1 MRQLLRV
8 ARRRQSVTILK
19 AVAFVLALVAVS
31 LLIALWATS
40 PSYQIE
46 GLTVNMHAYFAPSG
60 HTSLEV
66 PPLGEVTAKTHSF
79 PLALKVTIK
88 RLSMS
93 YLTKVAAPNFSVD
106 RFLLGIQ
113 QEGKKAIINYTL
125 RLLLLA
131 LTLNFL
137 LFWLVRRRWQW
148 LSLISAF
155 LITILIFSSTFV
167 IKNQYNLAAFRQPRY
182 FGLLTFAPWLVGT
195 VEEKLNDFE
204 AFRAEVRQ
212 LAANLY
218 NFYAKTGNFS
228 ELNLDNNSLKILHV
242 SDIHNNLAAFDLIKQ
257 VVKDFKVDFIVDTGD
272 MTDLG
277 TPLEAELVSRAKSIG
292 RPYLYLGGNHDATE
306 ALAKLAAEAD
316 ITVISQ
322 PKMVVKEG
330 LKILALPDPAL
341 SNLSAETVSGVE
353 LKSWQKTYYQIYQ
366 KNKVKPD
373 IVLSH
378 QLDLVKSLVDKV
390 PLILVGHDHKPYIK
404 THKRSLIV
412 NAGTT
417 GAAGIRGLQANNLPM
432 SLKVLY
438 FNKSSKRLLAIDS
451 LTVQPLNNEFFLQ
464 RSLIKS
470 SAPKN
475 LPISQ
480 RSSSFRMSWLK
491 KVN

>member
-1 MRQLLRV
+1 LRK
-8 ARRRQSVTILK
+8 LK
-19 AVAFVLALVAVS
+19 AVAFVLALVTVS

-46 GLTVNMHAYFAPSG
+46 GLTVNMHAFFALTG
-60 HTSLEV
+60 RTSLEV
-66 PPLGEVTAKTHSF
+66 PPLGEVTAKTHTF

-88 RLSMS
+88 QLSMS

-106 RFLLGIQ
+106 KFLLGIQ
-113 QEGKKAIINYTL
+113 EEGKKAVINYII

-131 LTLNFL
+131 LALNFL
-137 LFWLVRRRWQW
+137 LFWLVSRRWQW
-148 LSLISAF
+148 LSLISAL
-155 LITILIFSSTFV
+155 LIVLLVLSLTLTV
-167 IKNQYNLAAFRQPRY
+167 KNQYDIAAFRQPRY

-218 NFYAKTGNFS
+218 NFYAKSGNFS
-228 ELNLDNNSLKILHV
+228 NLNLDNNTIKVLHV

-257 VVKDFKVDFIVDTGD
+257 VVKDFKVNFVVDTGD

-277 TPLEAELVSRAKSIG
+277 TPFEAELVSRVKSIG

-306 ALAKLAAEAD
+306 ALAKLSAAAE

-330 LKILALPDPAL
+330 LKILALPDPAAG
-341 SNLSAETVSGVE
+341 NLTAETVSGAE
-353 LKSWQKTYYQIYQ
+353 LKSWQKTYSQLYQ
-366 KNKVKPD
+366 KTKVKPD

-378 QLDLVKSLVDKV
+378 QLQLAKGLVGQA
-390 PLILVGHDHKPYIK
+390 PLILVGHDHKPAIK
-404 THKRSLIV
+404 ISKRSIIV
-412 NAGTT
+412 DAGAT
-417 GAAGIRGLQANNLPM
+417 GAAGIRGLETDSLPM

-438 FNKSSKRLLAIDS
+438 FNKASKKLLAIDS
-451 LTVQPLNNEFFLQ
+451 LTLQPLNNEFFLQ

-470 SAPKN
+470 SAEKN
-475 LPISQ
+475 LPTSQ
-480 RSSSFRMSWLK
+480 RSSSFSMSWLK